1 MVRTLRPFIAA
12 SWYGHRDDRDIPDP
26 IREVWRQKFKD
37 RRAKNK
43 QSNVDLAVLDSSGKL
58 VHWFDGFRQG
68 EPQLFG
74 GGRKRLSLG
83 HYTARELQ
91 VALFELDL
99 PEAPEKEH
107 PLKLPDLEK
116 PGIRV
121 FVRLLDDRMRAYR
134 APVVEAVELEQ
145 ADWKPLEYPRKKRDV
160 DASALKKWLA
170 QVYPPGVMERTSQ
183 QTKLVYQIS
192 KVEGGLTLEAAGS
205 NGKTRFALLSGKVK
219 LTDEGP
225 GDFSYEGK
233 LEIVLTYGSSQ
244 EKVLSLKGVFDGIY
258 PRYSRVQERVRNIPL
273 RAAFE
278 SLPLVSAA
286 PPVENSRL

>member
-26 IREVWRQKFKD
+26 IREVWRQKFKN

-58 VHWFDGFRQG
+58 VHWFDGFRRIKPQG
-68 EPQLFG
+68 FRG
-74 GGRKRLSLG
+74 GQKRESLG
-83 HYTARELQ
+83 DYTVRELQ
-91 VALFELDL
+91 IALLGIDL
-99 PEAPEKEH
+99 KEIREKKH
-107 PLKLPDLEK
+107 PLVLPDLEK

-121 FVRLLDDRMRAYR
+121 FVQLLDDRMKAYR
-134 APVVEAVELEQ
+134 APVVEAIALEK
-145 ADWKPLEYPRKKRDV
+145 ADWKPLEYPRTKRAV
-160 DASALKKWLA
+160 DASVLKKWLS

-192 KVEGGLTLEAAGS
+192 KVEGALTFEPAGS
-205 NGKTRFALLSGKVK
+205 NEETRFALLSGKIK

-233 LEIVLTYGSSQ
+233 LELVLTYGRTQS
-244 EKVLSLKGVFDGIY
+244 KMLSLKGVFDGIY
-258 PRYSRVQERVRNIPL
+258 PRYSRVQERVRKIPL

-278 SLPLVSAA
+278 SLPVVDED
-286 PPVENSRL
+286 PSRDNRKI

>member
-58 VHWFDGFRQG
+58 VHWFDGFRRIKPQG
-68 EPQLFG
+68 FRG
-74 GGRKRLSLG
+74 GQKRESLG
-83 HYTARELQ
+83 DYTVRELQ
-91 VALFELDL
+91 IALLGIDL
-99 PEAPEKEH
+99 KEIREKKH
-107 PLKLPDLEK
+107 PLVLPGLEG

-121 FVRLLDDRMRAYR
+121 FVQLLDDRMRAYR
-134 APVVEAVELEQ
+134 APVVEAVALAK
-145 ADWKPLEYPRKKRDV
+145 ADWKALEYPHKKRTV
-160 DASALKKWLA
+160 DAGDLEKWLS

-183 QTKLVYQIS
+183 QTKKVYQIS
-192 KVEGGLTLEAAGS
+192 KVEGSLTLEPAGS
-205 NGKTRFALLSGKVK
+205 SGKTRYAILSGQVK

-225 GDFSYEGK
+225 DDFSYEGQ

-244 EKVLSLKGVFDGIY
+244 AKVISLKGAFDGIY
-258 PRYSRVQERVRNIPL
+258 PRYSRVQERVRKIPL

-278 SLPLVSAA
+278 SLPLASADSTA
-286 PPVENSRL
+286 ENSRL

>member
-1 MVRTLRPFIAA
+1 M
-12 SWYGHRDDRDIPDP
+12 SWHGHRDDPNLP
-26 IREVWRQKFKD
+26 KPVQEVWRRKFSN
-37 RRAKNK
+37 RRAKNR
-43 QSNVDLAVLDSSGKL
+43 QSNVDLAVLDSKGEL
-58 VHWFDGFRQG
+58 VHWFDGFRRV
-68 EPQLFG
+68 EPQGFRG
-74 GGRKRLSLG
+74 GQKRESLG
-83 HYTARELQ
+83 SYTERELQ
-91 VALFELDL
+91 IALLGLD
-99 PEAPEKEH
+99 PAEIREKKH
-107 PLKLPDLEK
+107 PLVLPGLEG

-121 FVRLLDDRMRAYR
+121 FVQLLDDRMRAYR
-134 APVVEAVELEQ
+134 APVVEAVALGKT
-145 ADWKPLEYPRKKRDV
+145 DWKELEYPRKQRNV
-160 DASALKKWLA
+160 DAGKLKKWLS

-183 QTKLVYQIS
+183 QTKKVYQIS
-192 KVEGGLTLEAAGS
+192 KVQGELTLEAAGS
-205 NGKTRFALLSGKVK
+205 NGKTRYAILSGQIK

-244 EKVLSLKGVFDGIY
+244 AKVLSLKGVFDGIY